1 MPTYMYIRKQ
11 YVKTHV
17 LGTYYALITEPGEKP
32 NKSAWSAVTARVA
45 MEAYEE
51 RSHLAKRI
59 QSLS

>member
-1 MPTYMYIRKQ
+1 M
-11 YVKTHV
+11 KTHV

-32 NKSAWSAVTARVA
+32 NKSAWSAVTVRVA